1 MLSTSLCDRWPSCW
15 SVRPAR
21 HSLAQDA
28 CGSFFPLTA
37 LSRRLAIRAAAGAA
51 GGGSGP
57 ESFDAGGLPGRLH
70 DHEHVVRGL
79 TITSSICCRSA
90 FSSARIFSTSI
101 LFGPSDLIQY
111 KRFLLRLAIPGHRVR
126 SSLAQSPAIP
136 SNSVGHAPDATP
148 PQRYPHGL
156 QDGGDDRRD
165 HGEMLGWGP
174 GGATAGMWSPGLTR
188 AGDRRVTSSASFP
201 AHLS

>member
-51 GGGSGP
+51 GGGCGP
-57 ESFDAGGLPGRLH
+57 ESFDPGGLPGPRP
-70 DHEHVVRGL
+70 RASRSRL

-90 FSSARIFSTSI
+90 FSSARIFPTSI
-101 LFGPSDLIQY
+101 QFGSSNLIQY

-201 AHLS
+201 VHPS